1 MKVES
6 NDMAIAIV
14 IEGTAPTWH
23 EFREALRMP
32 ESLMFFMGS
41 IEAMYEI
48 EPGDPPTWRPI
59 GSLHGAYGAA
69 SALADVRFL
78 LGDPRV
84 QRVRVVKLT
93 AVP

>member
-1 MKVES
+1 MKIES
-6 NDMAIAIV
+6 NGDALAIV
-14 IEGTAPTWH
+14 IEGTAPTWY

-32 ESLMFFMGS
+32 ESLMFFTGC

-59 GSLHGAYGAA
+59 GSIHGAYGAA
-69 SALADVRFL
+69 SALANVRFL
-78 LGDPRV
+78 LGDPRI